1 MIHQYAEHVY
11 KVLGPGF
18 SERIY
23 HNALEVVLR
32 KNGVRYET
40 ERIVPIV
47 FEEHTIGNLR
57 ADLIL
62 NNKTV
67 LELKSVKTVNDVMV
81 TQAQNYLK
89 LTIHHVHNR
98 NHLVDLFPFA
108 FGFFVILFRVFK
120 PLFYNFVYLFCV
132 EPDFF

>member
-11 KVLGPGF
+11 KTLGPGF

-32 KNGVRYET
+32 KNGVHYET

-67 LELKSVKTVNDVMV
+67 VELKSVKTVNDVMV
-81 TQAQNYLK
+81 TQAQNYLR
-89 LTIHHVHNR
+89 LTGFPEAYLINFPPTLNTELEIRYVTLNPPS
-98 NHLVDLFPFA
+98 DLS
-108 FGFFVILFRVFK
+108 
-120 PLFYNFVYLFCV
+120 YT
-132 EPDFF
+132 

>member
-1 MIHQYAEHVY
+1 MIHQYAQHVY

-67 LELKSVKTVNDVMV
+67 VELKSVKTVNDVMV
-81 TQAQNYLK
+81 TQAQNYLR
-89 LTIHHVHNR
+89 LTG
-98 NHLVDLFPFA
+98 FPEA
-108 FGFFVILFRVFK
+108 YLI
-120 PLFYNFVYLFCV
+120 NFPPTLNTELEIRYVTLNPPSDSSCT
-132 EPDFF
+132 

>member
-1 MIHQYAEHVY
+1 MIHQYAQHVY

-18 SERIY
+18 SEKIY
-23 HNALEVVLR
+23 HNAMEVVLR
-32 KNGVRYET
+32 KNGIHYET

-47 FEEHTIGNLR
+47 FEGHTIGNLR

-89 LTIHHVHNR
+89 LTGLPEAYLIN
-98 NHLVDLFPFA
+98 FPPTLNTELE
-108 FGFFVILFRVFK
+108 VRYITL
-120 PLFYNFVYLFCV
+120 
-132 EPDFF
+132 D

>member
-1 MIHQYAEHVY
+1 MIQQYAQHVY

-18 SERIY
+18 SEKIY
-23 HNALEVVLR
+23 HNAMEVVLR
-32 KNGVRYET
+32 KNGVPYET

-47 FEEHTIGNLR
+47 FEGHTIGNLR
-57 ADLIL
+57 ADIII

-89 LTIHHVHNR
+89 LTGLTEAYLIN
-98 NHLVDLFPFA
+98 FPPTLNNELEIRY
-108 FGFFVILFRVFK
+108 VSI
-120 PLFYNFVYLFCV
+120 
-132 EPDFF
+132 

>member
-1 MIHQYAEHVY
+1 MIHQYAQHVY

-18 SERIY
+18 SEKIY
-23 HNALEVVLR
+23 HNAMEVVLR
-32 KNGVRYET
+32 KNGIHYET

-89 LTIHHVHNR
+89 LTGLPEAYLIN
-98 NHLVDLFPFA
+98 FPPTLNTELE
-108 FGFFVILFRVFK
+108 VRYVTL
-120 PLFYNFVYLFCV
+120 
-132 EPDFF
+132 D

>member
-1 MIHQYAEHVY
+1 MIHQYAQYVY
-11 KVLGPGF
+11 KTLGPGF

-23 HNALEVVLR
+23 HNAMEVVLR

-40 ERIVPIV
+40 ERIVPII

-89 LTIHHVHNR
+89 LTGLPEAYLIN
-98 NHLVDLFPFA
+98 FPPTLNTELEIRY
-108 FGFFVILFRVFK
+108 VTLN
-120 PLFYNFVYLFCV
+120 PPSDSL
-132 EPDFF
+132 DT

>member
-1 MIHQYAEHVY
+1 MIQQYAQHVY
-11 KVLGPGF
+11 KVLGPGY
-18 SERIY
+18 SESVY
-23 HNALEVVLR
+23 HKALEVVLR

-67 LELKSVKTVNDVMV
+67 VELKSVKNVSDVMV
-81 TQAQNYLK
+81 TQAQNYLR
-89 LTIHHVHNR
+89 LT
-98 NHLVDLFPFA
+98 
-108 FGFFVILFRVFK
+108 GFFEAYLI
-120 PLFYNFVYLFCV
+120 NFPPTVNSELEIRYVTL
-132 EPDFF
+132 D

>member
-1 MIHQYAEHVY
+1 MIHQYAQHVY

-67 LELKSVKTVNDVMV
+67 VELKSVKTVNDVMV
-81 TQAQNYLK
+81 TQAQNYLR
-89 LTIHHVHNR
+89 LTG
-98 NHLVDLFPFA
+98 FPEAYLINFPPTLNTELEIKY
-108 FGFFVILFRVFK
+108 VTLK
-120 PLFYNFVYLFCV
+120 PPSDSSCT
-132 EPDFF
+132 

>member
-1 MIHQYAEHVY
+1 MIHQYAQYVY

-18 SERIY
+18 SEKIY
-23 HNALEVVLR
+23 HNAMEVVLR
-32 KNGVRYET
+32 KNGIHYET

-47 FEEHTIGNLR
+47 FEGHTIGNLR

-89 LTIHHVHNR
+89 LTGLPEAYLIN
-98 NHLVDLFPFA
+98 FPPTLNTELE
-108 FGFFVILFRVFK
+108 VRYVTLDV
-120 PLFYNFVYLFCV
+120 PSDSSCT
-132 EPDFF
+132 

>member
-89 LTIHHVHNR
+89 LTGLPEAYLIN
-98 NHLVDLFPFA
+98 FPPTLNTELE
-108 FGFFVILFRVFK
+108 VRYVTLDV
-120 PLFYNFVYLFCV
+120 PSDSSCT
-132 EPDFF
+132 

>member
-1 MIHQYAEHVY
+1 MIHQYVQHVY

-18 SERIY
+18 SEKIY
-23 HNALEVVLR
+23 HNAMEVVLR
-32 KNGVRYET
+32 KNGVPYET

-47 FEEHTIGNLR
+47 FEGYTIGNLR

-67 LELKSVKTVNDVMV
+67 LELKSVKTMNDVMV

-89 LTIHHVHNR
+89 LTGLPEAYLIN
-98 NHLVDLFPFA
+98 FPPTLNTELE
-108 FGFFVILFRVFK
+108 VRYVTI
-120 PLFYNFVYLFCV
+120 
-132 EPDFF
+132 

>member
-1 MIHQYAEHVY
+1 MIQQYAQHVY

-18 SERIY
+18 SEKIY
-23 HNALEVVLR
+23 HNAMEVVLR
-32 KNGVRYET
+32 KNGVPYET

-47 FEEHTIGNLR
+47 FEGHTIGNLR
-57 ADLIL
+57 ADIII

-89 LTIHHVHNR
+89 LTGLTESYLIN
-98 NHLVDLFPFA
+98 FPPTLNTELEIRY
-108 FGFFVILFRVFK
+108 VTL
-120 PLFYNFVYLFCV
+120 
-132 EPDFF
+132 D

>member
-1 MIHQYAEHVY
+1 MIHQYAQYVY

-18 SERIY
+18 SEKIY
-23 HNALEVVLR
+23 HNAMEVVLR

-40 ERIVPIV
+40 ERIVPII

-89 LTIHHVHNR
+89 LTGLPEAYLIN
-98 NHLVDLFPFA
+98 FPPTLNTELE
-108 FGFFVILFRVFK
+108 VRYVTI
-120 PLFYNFVYLFCV
+120 
-132 EPDFF
+132 